1 MPKSMPAQRHGTSKQ
16 DVRTPK
22 AFLDAVKLRLGIDA
36 FTVDLAA
43 SKSNTVAKQFYSE
56 RSNALVQPWNLSDG
70 GFNWLNPPYTDIRP
84 WVQKAYEESRLGA
97 RTALLLPAGVGSNWW
112 RDWCHPKARI
122 LLLNGRITFVGH
134 KQPYPKDC
142 ALLLYEP
149 NVISAY
155 ETWTWPN
162 EHRRV
167 ETNAADIHSAAFAD
181 ELHLE
186 PDACVIQLMT
196 DEAGAECIAAGLLPR
211 YLREQAKD
219 ALALRESEREKVP
232 A

>member
-1 MPKSMPAQRHGTSKQ
+1 MSKSMPAQRPGTSKQ

-43 SKSNTVAKQFYSE
+43 SRSNTVAKQFYSE
-56 RSNALVQPWNLSDG
+56 RSNALVQPWTLDG
-70 GFNWLNPPYTDIRP
+70 QFHWLNPPYADIKP
-84 WVQKAYEESRLGA
+84 WVKKAYEEMQLGA
-97 RTALLLPAGVGSNWW
+97 RTAMLLPAGVGSNWW
-112 RDWCHPKARI
+112 RDFVHGNARV

-134 KQPYPKDC
+134 ETGYPKDLV
-142 ALLLYEP
+142 LLIYEP
-149 NVISAY
+149 GVIPAY
-155 ETWTWPN
+155 ETWTWAN
-162 EHRRV
+162 EHRRA
-167 ETNAADIHSAAFAD
+167 ERTAPDINSAAFND

-196 DEAGAECIAAGLLPR
+196 DEAGAECLAAGLLPR

-219 ALALRESEREKVP
+219 ALALRESEREKV
-232 A
+232 AS